1 MTAER
6 TPVTGTF
13 TGVAVSS
20 SFVTRAGFNISLQGF
35 GVATVLL
42 QRSFDRGVNWGTVA
56 EYTANA
62 EQRCDDVEMGVEYR
76 LNCTSYT
83 SGTIPYRLSS

>member
-1 MTAER
+1 MAER

-13 TGVAVSS
+13 TGVAVSA

-42 QRSFDRGVNWGTVA
+42 QRSFDGGVIWGTVA
-56 EYTANA
+56 EYIDNA
-62 EQRCDDVEMGVEYR
+62 EQRCDDLELGVQYR
-76 LNCTSYT
+76 LNCTSHT
-83 SGTIPYRLSS
+83 SGAIAYRLSS